1 MFRILVV
8 AIATTLSSLQVL
20 AEDGAW
26 QDLITLQAL
35 PAEITLQ
42 PNIPVLAQGAARATP
57 QS

>member
-1 MFRILVV
+1 MLV
-8 AIATTLSSLQVL
+8 TTLSSLQVL

-35 PAEITLQ
+35 PTEITLQ
-42 PNIPVLAQGAARATP
+42 PNTPVLAQGATHATP